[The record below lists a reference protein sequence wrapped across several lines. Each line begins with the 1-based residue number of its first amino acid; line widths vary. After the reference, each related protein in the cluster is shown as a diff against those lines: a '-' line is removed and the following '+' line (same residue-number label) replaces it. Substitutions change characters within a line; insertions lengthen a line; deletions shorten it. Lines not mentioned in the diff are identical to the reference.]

1 MMLAAAWM
9 FRLTGEA
16 KFEASAASFHSR
28 AREQQINPVV
38 GWNNPLQD
46 AKLLLLEANPNSE
59 ATWLPGLQEWVDSQM
74 FGEGE
79 GVSYSRKGLWY
90 VNDAN
95 WGVLRNSAN
104 LANIAMRTAAMVDK
118 FGTTTDDA
126 HMVVWAHHARCLAR
140 QQMNYIMGSSGR
152 SFVTGW
158 GEDPPKRP
166 HHRGASCA
174 FVEEAENCTGTTF
187 NDPDRVFPNTLPG
200 GLVGGPT
207 LFDEFEDSH
216 LDFQQSEV
224 SLDYNAA
231 LVSGVHTHSRFMLL
245 ADCLFR
251 SLIEL
256 ATAPE
261 RLFRYGMRPV
271 CVIVACVACSC
282 GQ

>member
-1 MMLAAAWM
+1 MPGMQVPHAHMMLAAAWM

-16 KFEASAASFHSR
+16 RYEAAASSFHSR
-28 AREQQINPVV
+28 AREQQINPIV

-59 ATWLPGLQEWVDSQM
+59 VTWLPGLQEWVDSQM
-74 FGEGE
+74 FGDGD

-95 WGVLRNSAN
+95 WGALRNAAN

-118 FGTTTDDA
+118 FGTTPDDA

-140 QQMNYIMGSSGR
+140 QQMNYIMGSGGR

-158 GEDPPKRP
+158 GPKPPTRP

-174 FVEEAENCTGTTF
+174 YVQKGEQCTGATWNNAT
-187 NDPDRVFPNTLPG
+187 RVFPNTLPG
-200 GLVGGPT
+200 ALVGGPN
-207 LFDEFEDSH
+207 LYDEFSDSH
-216 LDFQQSEV
+216 LDYKQSEV

-231 LVSGVHTHSRFMLL
+231 LVSGALPPAYSCAALIQ
-245 ADCLFR
+245 CLKKLPTNHR
-251 SLIEL
+251 NND
-256 ATAPE
+256 
-261 RLFRYGMRPV
+261 R
-271 CVIVACVACSC
+271 
-282 GQ
+282 